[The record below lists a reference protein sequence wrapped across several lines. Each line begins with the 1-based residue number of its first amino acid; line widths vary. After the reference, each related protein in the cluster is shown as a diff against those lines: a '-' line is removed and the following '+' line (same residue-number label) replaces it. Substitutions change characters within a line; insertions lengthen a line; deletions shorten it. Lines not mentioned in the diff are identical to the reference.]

1 MTYKIVRICVL
12 VFTSLIFI
20 FNLRAESTVDSL
32 KTSKKQKNAR
42 FSILGG
48 PGYTPDYGILLGGSM
63 LVTFQANKL
72 KNNQPRSVLPLA
84 FAVTL
89 AKGGGLST
97 TLRPQIFLS
106 NDKIRLTGQFLY
118 KNNPDNFYGVGYET
132 NKNTERGLESSGY
145 EGQSIQINPNLLVRI
160 AHSKFYIGPMIDFNY
175 DQMNKLSTG
184 VYNQNELKPFL
195 RSDSTYEVI
204 SNGIGISASYDTRDI
219 PSNAYKGIYFDL
231 KTVYYG
237 KFVGSEYNFGSIA
250 IDYRQYVALPT
261 LGPRRILTWTV
272 STKNSFGNVPPTRLQ
287 FLGSPFDLRGY
298 YNGQFRDKSAHTMVA
313 EYRHMFNPTGQT
325 KFHKLWSRLGVAGWA
340 GLGLMGPSPVKIEG
354 ILPNA
359 GLGLR
364 IQLQP
369 RMNFRLDVGH
379 GFGTK
384 QTLIY
389 FNMTEAF

>member
-1 MTYKIVRICVL
+1 MLNRTSRL
-12 VFTSLIFI
+12 AVFVVISLTTALNIS
-20 FNLRAESTVDSL
+20 AQTEQDSL
-32 KTSKKQKNAR
+32 STTKKVKNAR

-72 KNNQPRSVLPLA
+72 KNDQPRSVLPLA

-89 AKGGGLST
+89 AKGGGFSA
-97 TLRPQIFLS
+97 TLRPQIFLN

-118 KNNPDNFYGVGYET
+118 KNNPDNFYGIGYET
-132 NKNTERGLESSGY
+132 NKNTDRGLESSGY
-145 EGQSIQINPNLLVRI
+145 KGQSLQINPNVQFRL
-160 AHSKFYIGPMIDFNY
+160 AQSKFYIGPMINFTY
-175 DQMNKLSTG
+175 DQMNRLSAG
-184 VYNQNELKPFL
+184 VFNQDGLKPYL
-195 RSDSTYEVI
+195 SSDSTYEVI
-204 SNGIGISASYDTRDI
+204 SNGIGFSASYDTRDI

-231 KTVYYG
+231 KTAYYG
-237 KFVGSEYNFGSIA
+237 KFLGSDYNFGSIA
-250 IDYRQYVALPT
+250 IDYRQYLALPA
-261 LGPRRILTWTV
+261 LGPRRTLTWTV
-272 STKNSFGNVPPTRLQ
+272 SSKNSFGNVPPTQLQ

-298 YNGQFRDKSAHTMVA
+298 YNGQFRDKSAHAMVA

-325 KFHKLWSRLGVAGWA
+325 KFHKLWSRIGFAGWA
-340 GLGLMGPSPVKIEG
+340 GLGLMGPTPVKIEG
-354 ILPNA
+354 FLPNA

-379 GFGTK
+379 GFGTN